1 MKLKS
6 SEPFWLVKN
15 GILNS
20 YPSVREDLETE
31 ILIVGGGI
39 TGSLIAHQCIA
50 DGYKTILIDRREIGH
65 GSTSA
70 TTSMLQYEIDVP
82 LYQLIHLIGEKAA
95 VESYL
100 ACYKA
105 IDDLEEIVKDIKS
118 DCG

>member
-15 GILNS
+15 GIVNS
-20 YPSVREDLETE
+20 YPSIRENLDTE

-39 TGSLIAHQCIA
+39 TGSLIAHQCMEE
-50 DGYKTILIDRREIGH
+50 GYKTVLIDRREIGH

-82 LYQLIHLIGEKAA
+82 LQQLIDLVGEKAA
-95 VESYL
+95 VENYW
-100 ACYKA
+100 ACYKS
-105 IDDLEEIVKDIKS
+105 IDDLKKIVR
-118 DCG
+118 